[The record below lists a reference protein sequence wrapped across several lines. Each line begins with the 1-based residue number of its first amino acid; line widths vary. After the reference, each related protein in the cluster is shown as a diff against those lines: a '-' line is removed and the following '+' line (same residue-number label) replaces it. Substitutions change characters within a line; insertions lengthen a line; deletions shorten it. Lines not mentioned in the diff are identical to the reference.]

1 MRLRLSLDRDLLV
14 VSRGGM
20 PNHVC
25 LDMPRGS
32 WQRPT
37 TRLSAALDTH
47 VSPTS
52 SSPAPGLAK
61 AVHLATDTD
70 EDESE
75 AEASS
80 GRWSPGA
87 APSVSVLIAAVRS
100 VVGGGR

>member
-20 PNHVC
+20 PNHAC

-37 TRLSAALDTH
+37 TRLSAALVAH
-47 VSPTS
+47 ASPTAS
-52 SSPAPGLAK
+52 SLAPRPARAIR
-61 AVHLATDTD
+61 LATGAD
-70 EDESE
+70 EDEAE

-80 GRWSPGA
+80 GRRPSGSVTSVA
-87 APSVSVLIAAVRS
+87 ARIAAVRS
-100 VVGGGR
+100 VVGGAR